1 MMQQKT
7 LLTLLTK
14 KQRENEMKELQAF
27 LIKHK
32 QPIKLYG
39 GALLYFV
46 ILVLLAIV
54 PQTSVPYKNIAL
66 DLGFAEVAWYAVFI
80 LSGLL
85 IAVYWSADEFKK
97 KGLSTDFL
105 YDALLWTVPIAI
117 VGSRLYY
124 VIFDPNKNYQSL
136 MDIVNIT
143 RGGLSIHGAV
153 IAATLFVL
161 FYTKKKGVNFWLIAD
176 IVAVGFL
183 IGQIVGR
190 WGNFMN
196 QEAYGPIIESQ
207 FILNILPSFIKDQM
221 FIAGNYHHPTFLY
234 EGIWNLIGLIIL
246 INIRRKKLL
255 KIGDVFA
262 LYLMWYGL
270 GRGAIIE
277 PLRTGGAE
285 FDALRVFGLPVNIYL
300 SLILFLG
307 GGALL
312 MYVKNKKMP
321 ELPYYNEV
329 GQHD

>member
-1 MMQQKT
+1 MT
-7 LLTLLTK
+7 TI
-14 KQRENEMKELQAF
+14 KQWFFNH
-27 LIKHK
+27 IT
-32 QPIKLYG
+32 PIKLYG

-46 ILVLLAIV
+46 VLVILAVV
-54 PQTSVPYKNIAL
+54 PQTRVPYNNVAI
-66 DLGFAEVAWYAVFI
+66 DLGFVEVAWYAVFI

-85 IAVYWSADEFKK
+85 IAVFWSVDEFKK
-97 KGLSTDFL
+97 KGLSVDFL

-117 VGSRLYY
+117 VGSRIYY
-124 VIFDPNKNYQSL
+124 VIFDPNKNYQSII
-136 MDIVNIT
+136 DIINIS
-143 RGGLSIHGAV
+143 RGGLSIHGVV
-153 IAATLFVL
+153 ITATLFVL
-161 FYTKKKGVNFWLIAD
+161 FYSKKKGVNFWLIAD

-196 QEAYGPIIESQ
+196 QEAYGPVIESQ
-207 FILNILPSFIKDQM
+207 FILNILPAFIKDQM

-234 EGIWNLIGLIIL
+234 EGLWNLVGLVIL

-255 KIGDVFA
+255 KIGDLFA

-307 GGALL
+307 GGLLL
-312 MYVKNKKMP
+312 MFLKNKKLP
-321 ELPYYNEV
+321 ELPYYAEV

>member
-1 MMQQKT
+1 MT
-7 LLTLLTK
+7 TI
-14 KQRENEMKELQAF
+14 KQWFFNH
-27 LIKHK
+27 IT
-32 QPIKLYG
+32 PIKLYG
-39 GALLYFV
+39 GALLYFMVLV
-46 ILVLLAIV
+46 ILAVV
-54 PQTSVPYKNIAL
+54 PQTRVPYNNVAI
-66 DLGFAEVAWYAVFI
+66 DLGFVEVAWYAVFI

-85 IAVYWSADEFKK
+85 IAVFWSVDEFKK
-97 KGLSTDFL
+97 KGLSVDFL

-117 VGSRLYY
+117 IGSRIYY
-124 VIFDPNKNYQSL
+124 VIFDPNKNYQSII
-136 MDIVNIT
+136 DIINIS
-143 RGGLSIHGAV
+143 RGGLSIHGVV
-153 IAATLFVL
+153 ITATLFVL

-196 QEAYGPIIESQ
+196 QEAYGPVIESQ
-207 FILNILPSFIKDQM
+207 FILNILPAFIKDQM

-234 EGIWNLIGLIIL
+234 EGLWNLVGLVIL

-255 KIGDVFA
+255 KIGDLFA

-307 GGALL
+307 GGLLL
-312 MYVKNKKMP
+312 MFLKNKKLP
-321 ELPYYNEV
+321 ELPYYAEV

>member
-1 MMQQKT
+1 M
-7 LLTLLTK
+7 
-14 KQRENEMKELQAF
+14 
-27 LIKHK
+27 
-32 QPIKLYG
+32 
-39 GALLYFV
+39 
-46 ILVLLAIV
+46 
-54 PQTSVPYKNIAL
+54 
-66 DLGFAEVAWYAVFI
+66 
-80 LSGLL
+80 
-85 IAVYWSADEFKK
+85 
-97 KGLSTDFL
+97 
-105 YDALLWTVPIAI
+105 PIAI
-117 VGSRLYY
+117 IGSRIYY

-136 MDIVNIT
+136 TDIINIT
-143 RGGLSIHGAV
+143 RGGLSIHGVV
-153 IAATLFVL
+153 ISATLFVL
-161 FYTKKKGVNFWLIAD
+161 FYTKKKGINFWLIAD

-196 QEAYGPIIESQ
+196 QEAYGPVIESQ
-207 FILNILPSFIKDQM
+207 FILNILPVFIKDQM

-234 EGIWNLIGLIIL
+234 EGLWNLVGLVVL

-255 KIGDVFA
+255 KVGDLFA

-307 GGALL
+307 GGLLL
-312 MYVKNKKMP
+312 MFLKNKKLP
-321 ELPYYNEV
+321 ELPYYAEV

>member
-1 MMQQKT
+1 MQQKI
-7 LLTLLTK
+7 LLKPSIK
-14 KQRENEMKELQAF
+14 KQKENDMDQVKAF
-27 LIKHK
+27 LLRHK
-32 QPIKLYG
+32 NPIRLYG
-39 GALLYFV
+39 GAFLYFV
-46 ILVLLAIV
+46 FILLLAIL
-54 PQTSVPYKNIAL
+54 PQTGVPYNNIAL
-66 DLGFAEVAWYAVFI
+66 DLGFAQVAWYAVFI

-85 IAVYWSADEFKK
+85 IAVFWSLDEFKK
-97 KGLSTDFL
+97 KGLSPDFL

-117 VGSRLYY
+117 IGARLYY
-124 VIFDPNKNYQSL
+124 VLFDPNKNYDSF
-136 MDIVNIT
+136 MDIINIT
-143 RGGLSIHGAV
+143 NGGLSIHGAV
-153 IAATLFVL
+153 IFATLFVL
-161 FYTKKKGVNFWLIAD
+161 FYTKKKGVSFWLIAD

-207 FILNILPSFIKDQM
+207 FILNILPAFIKDQM
-221 FIAGNYHHPTFLY
+221 FIRGNFHHPTFLY
-234 EGIWNLIGLIIL
+234 EGLWNLVGLVIL

-255 KIGDVFA
+255 KVGDVFA

-312 MYVKNKKMP
+312 MYIKNKRYP
-321 ELPYYNEV
+321 ELPYYQEV
-329 GQHD
+329 GSND

>member
-1 MMQQKT
+1 MT
-7 LLTLLTK
+7 TI
-14 KQRENEMKELQAF
+14 KQWFFNH
-27 LIKHK
+27 IT
-32 QPIKLYG
+32 PIKLYG

-46 ILVLLAIV
+46 VLVILAVV
-54 PQTSVPYKNIAL
+54 PQTRVPYNNVAI
-66 DLGFAEVAWYAVFI
+66 DLGFVEVAWYAVFI

-85 IAVYWSADEFKK
+85 IAVFWSVDEFKK
-97 KGLSTDFL
+97 KGLSVDFL

-117 VGSRLYY
+117 VGSRIYY
-124 VIFDPNKNYQSL
+124 VIFDPNKNYQSII
-136 MDIVNIT
+136 DIINIS
-143 RGGLSIHGAV
+143 RGGLSIHGVV
-153 IAATLFVL
+153 ITATLFVL

-196 QEAYGPIIESQ
+196 QEAYGPVIESQ
-207 FILNILPSFIKDQM
+207 FILNILPTFIKDQM

-234 EGIWNLIGLIIL
+234 EGLWNLVGLVIL

-255 KIGDVFA
+255 KIGDLFA

-307 GGALL
+307 GGLLL
-312 MYVKNKKMP
+312 MFLKNKKLP
-321 ELPYYNEV
+321 ELPYYAEV

>member
-1 MMQQKT
+1 MT
-7 LLTLLTK
+7 TI
-14 KQRENEMKELQAF
+14 KQWFFNH
-27 LIKHK
+27 IT
-32 QPIKLYG
+32 PIKLYG

-46 ILVLLAIV
+46 VLVILAVV
-54 PQTSVPYKNIAL
+54 PQTRVPYNNVAI
-66 DLGFAEVAWYAVFI
+66 DLGFVEVAWYAVFI

-85 IAVYWSADEFKK
+85 IAVFWSVDEFKK
-97 KGLSTDFL
+97 KGLSVDFL

-117 VGSRLYY
+117 IGSRIYY
-124 VIFDPNKNYQSL
+124 VIFDPNKNYQSII
-136 MDIVNIT
+136 DIINIS
-143 RGGLSIHGAV
+143 RGGLSIHGVV
-153 IAATLFVL
+153 ITATLFVL

-196 QEAYGPIIESQ
+196 QEAYGPVIESQ
-207 FILNILPSFIKDQM
+207 FILNILPAFIKDQM

-234 EGIWNLIGLIIL
+234 EGLWNLVGLVIL

-255 KIGDVFA
+255 KIGDLFA

-307 GGALL
+307 GGLLL
-312 MYVKNKKMP
+312 MFLKNKKLP
-321 ELPYYNEV
+321 ELPYYAEV

>member
-1 MMQQKT
+1 MT
-7 LLTLLTK
+7 TIK
-14 KQRENEMKELQAF
+14 KWFFNH
-27 LIKHK
+27 IT
-32 QPIKLYG
+32 PIKLYG

-46 ILVLLAIV
+46 VLVILAVV
-54 PQTSVPYKNIAL
+54 PQTRVPYDNVAL

-85 IAVYWSADEFKK
+85 IAVFWSVDEFKK
-97 KGLSTDFL
+97 KGLSADFL

-124 VIFDPNKNYQSL
+124 VIFDPNKNYQSFT
-136 MDIVNIT
+136 DIINIT
-143 RGGLSIHGAV
+143 QGGLSIHGAV

-196 QEAYGPIIESQ
+196 QEAYGPVIESQ
-207 FILNILPSFIKDQM
+207 FIFNILPAFIKDQM
-221 FIAGNYHHPTFLY
+221 FIADNYHHPTFLY
-234 EGIWNLIGLIIL
+234 EGLWNLVGLVVL

-255 KIGDVFA
+255 KVGDLFA

-307 GGALL
+307 GGLLL
-312 MYVKNKKMP
+312 MFLKNKKLP
-321 ELPYYNEV
+321 ELPYYAEV
-329 GQHD
+329 GHHD

>member
-1 MMQQKT
+1 MT
-7 LLTLLTK
+7 TI
-14 KQRENEMKELQAF
+14 KQWFFNH
-27 LIKHK
+27 IT
-32 QPIKLYG
+32 PIKLYG
-39 GALLYFV
+39 GALLYFMVLV
-46 ILVLLAIV
+46 ILAVV
-54 PQTSVPYKNIAL
+54 PQTRVPYNNVAI
-66 DLGFAEVAWYAVFI
+66 DLGFVEVAWYAVFI

-85 IAVYWSADEFKK
+85 IAVFWSVDEFKK
-97 KGLSTDFL
+97 KGLSVDFL

-117 VGSRLYY
+117 VGSRIYY
-124 VIFDPNKNYQSL
+124 VIFDPNKNYQSII
-136 MDIVNIT
+136 DIINIS
-143 RGGLSIHGAV
+143 RGGLSIHGVV
-153 IAATLFVL
+153 ITATLFVL
-161 FYTKKKGVNFWLIAD
+161 FYSKKKGVNFWLIAD

-196 QEAYGPIIESQ
+196 QEAYGPVIESQ
-207 FILNILPSFIKDQM
+207 FILNILPAFIKDQM

-234 EGIWNLIGLIIL
+234 EGLWNLVGLVIL

-255 KIGDVFA
+255 KIGDLFA

-307 GGALL
+307 GGLLL
-312 MYVKNKKMP
+312 MFLKNKKLP
-321 ELPYYNEV
+321 ELPYYAEV

>member
-1 MMQQKT
+1 MT
-7 LLTLLTK
+7 TI
-14 KQRENEMKELQAF
+14 KQWFFNH
-27 LIKHK
+27 IT
-32 QPIKLYG
+32 PIKLYG
-39 GALLYFV
+39 GALLYFMVLV
-46 ILVLLAIV
+46 ILAVV
-54 PQTSVPYKNIAL
+54 PQTRVPYNNVAI
-66 DLGFAEVAWYAVFI
+66 DLGFVEVAWYAVFI

-85 IAVYWSADEFKK
+85 IAVFWSVDEFKK
-97 KGLSTDFL
+97 KGLSVDFL

-117 VGSRLYY
+117 VGSRIYY
-124 VIFDPNKNYQSL
+124 VIFDPNKNYQSII
-136 MDIVNIT
+136 DIINIS
-143 RGGLSIHGAV
+143 RGGLSIHGVV
-153 IAATLFVL
+153 ITATLFVL

-196 QEAYGPIIESQ
+196 QEAYGPVIESQ
-207 FILNILPSFIKDQM
+207 FILNILPAFIKDQM

-234 EGIWNLIGLIIL
+234 EGLWNLVGLVIL

-255 KIGDVFA
+255 KIGDLFA

-307 GGALL
+307 GGLLL
-312 MYVKNKKMP
+312 MFLKNKKLP
-321 ELPYYNEV
+321 ELPYYAEV